1 MATVESTIIEQI
13 PVLSL
18 EQRRDTLAARLEMGF
33 EKIEQAER
41 EGKDT
46 VRWEQAWLQL
56 LKEYEGVCDQIASRP
71 VKSAG

>member
-41 EGKDT
+41 EGQDT
-46 VRWEQAWLQL
+46 ARWEQAWLRL
-56 LKEYEGVCDQIASRP
+56 LEEYEGICDQIAARP
-71 VKSAG
+71 VRNAG